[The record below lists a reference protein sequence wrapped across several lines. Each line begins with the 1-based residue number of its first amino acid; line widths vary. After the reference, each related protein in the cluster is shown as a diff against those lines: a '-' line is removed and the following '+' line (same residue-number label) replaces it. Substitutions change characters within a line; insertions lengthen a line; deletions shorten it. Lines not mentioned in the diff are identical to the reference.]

1 MKPNFE
7 SKASVYLVLVFFS
20 CPKTVYPQ
28 SQMLYNE
35 CLCTGLENLEVNT
48 NMSTV
53 GRNEPCPCGSG
64 KKYKKCCE
72 KENVVNID
80 ALVNQELDV
89 LQAQLYD
96 FIATTQSTEMEESY
110 HHYLAKMDLM
120 KADPDIYE
128 MAFVSWYGATQKDA
142 EGVRLIDRFIDKQ
155 LTTVTRPQTG
165 EILESWKNIRVT
177 AGTVEKIDDQT
188 LHVKE
193 VLTGEELVITE
204 KFGKLEENSF
214 FLGLLLPNG
223 EKYLPFAQYFIYPAI
238 EKSAMEIVK
247 IRFEQGEF
255 EKLQDYLSS
264 QYLEL
269 ADVGFVLYGAEK
281 KKAGKSA
288 KPTDEKSEAEVEENE
303 QADTID
309 GVEIWKTPEY
319 IEAITSLEKFLVE
332 KGENK
337 TESALLV
344 AVLEK
349 YFYTERPTIR
359 NPKIYS
365 GALVDMAKNI
375 DEISIRHVQKELA
388 EYFDVSANSISRR
401 SKQIWE
407 SYQDTVQELLQA
419 SKVK

>member
-1 MKPNFE
+1 
-7 SKASVYLVLVFFS
+7 
-20 CPKTVYPQ
+20 
-28 SQMLYNE
+28 
-35 CLCTGLENLEVNT
+35 
-48 NMSTV
+48 MSTV

-80 ALVNQELDV
+80 ALINQELDV

-96 FIATTQSTEMEESY
+96 FIATTQSPEIEESY
-110 HHYLAKMDLM
+110 HYYLSKMELM

-128 MAFVSWYGATQKDA
+128 MAFVSWYGATQQDA
-142 EGVRLIDRFIDKQ
+142 EGVRLIDRFVDKQ
-155 LTTVTRPQTG
+155 LSTVTRPQTR
-165 EILESWKNIRVT
+165 EVLESWKQVRVT
-177 AGTVEKIDDQT
+177 AGTVEKINEDT
-188 LHVKE
+188 LHVQE
-193 VLTGEELVITE
+193 VMSGDTLVVTE
-204 KFGKLEENSF
+204 KFGKLENSSF

-238 EKSAMEIVK
+238 EKAAMELVE

-255 EKLQDYLSS
+255 DSLQDYLSA

-281 KKAGKSA
+281 KKAGKASA
-288 KPTDEKSEAEVEENE
+288 ASSDVAEVEEE
-303 QADTID
+303 SSSIE

-319 IEAITSLEKFLVE
+319 VEAITELKRFLDEKR
-332 KGENK
+332 ENK
-337 TESALLV
+337 AESELLI

-407 SYQDTVQELLQA
+407 SYQDTVYELLKA
-419 SKVK
+419 K

>member
-1 MKPNFE
+1 
-7 SKASVYLVLVFFS
+7 
-20 CPKTVYPQ
+20 
-28 SQMLYNE
+28 
-35 CLCTGLENLEVNT
+35 
-48 NMSTV
+48 MSTV

-80 ALVNQELDV
+80 TLVNQELDV

-96 FIATTQSTEMEESY
+96 FIASAQDAKMEEAY
-110 HHYLAKMDLM
+110 HDYLKKMDLM

-128 MAFVSWYGATQKDA
+128 MAFVSWFGSTQKAAD
-142 EGVRLIDRFIDKQ
+142 GTRLIDRFIDK
-155 LTTVTRPQTG
+155 TAGTVTRPQTAAV
-165 EILESWKNIRVT
+165 LESWRNLRVT
-177 AGTVEKIDDQT
+177 AGTVEKVDDST
-188 LHVKE
+188 LHVEE
-193 VLTGEELVITE
+193 VVTGEKLIVKER
-204 KFGKLEENSF
+204 FGKLEEKSF
-214 FLGLLLPNG
+214 FLALLLPNG
-223 EKYLPFAQYFIYPAI
+223 DKYLPFAQYFIYPSI
-238 EKSAMEIVK
+238 EKAAMELVN

-255 EKLQDYLSS
+255 ENLQDYLAD
-264 QYLEL
+264 QYMML
-269 ADVGFVLYGAEK
+269 ADVGFVLYSAEK
-281 KKAGKSA
+281 KNSGKKAAAEAVGTEIEAAEPS
-288 KPTDEKSEAEVEENE
+288 DESGE
-303 QADTID
+303 QADTIE

-319 IEAITSLEKFLVE
+319 VEAITSLQTFLTE
-332 KGENK
+332 KGEDK
-337 TESALLV
+337 AESDLLV

-407 SYQDTVQELLQA
+407 SYQDTVHKLLN
-419 SKVK
+419 K

>member
-1 MKPNFE
+1 
-7 SKASVYLVLVFFS
+7 
-20 CPKTVYPQ
+20 
-28 SQMLYNE
+28 MLYNE
-35 CLCTGLENLEVNT
+35 HLCTGLKKLEVNT

-80 ALVNQELDV
+80 TLVSQELDV

-96 FIATTQSTEMEESY
+96 YIATAQSTEMEESY

-120 KADPDIYE
+120 QADPDIYE

-142 EGVRLIDRFIDKQ
+142 EGVRLIERFVDKQ
-155 LTTVTRPQTG
+155 LSTVTRPQTA
-165 EILESWKNIRVT
+165 EVLESWKNVRVT
-177 AGTVEKIDDQT
+177 AGTVEKLDDNT
-188 LHVKE
+188 LRVE
-193 VLTGEELVITE
+193 EAITGDVLIVTE

-238 EKSAMEIVK
+238 EKAAMELVK

-255 EKLQDYLSS
+255 KSLYDYLSG
-264 QYLEL
+264 QYLEI
-269 ADVGFVLYGAEK
+269 ADVGFVLYSAEK
-281 KKAGKSA
+281 KKAGKAAASA
-288 KPTDEKSEAEVEENE
+288 TDETDTSKDSGEKSEEAIE
-303 QADTID
+303 

-319 IEAITSLEKFLVE
+319 VEAITSLQKFLTE
-332 KGENK
+332 KGEDK
-337 TESALLV
+337 KESELLV

-407 SYQDTVQELLQA
+407 SYQDTVYELLKA
-419 SKVK
+419 TKA

>member
-1 MKPNFE
+1 
-7 SKASVYLVLVFFS
+7 
-20 CPKTVYPQ
+20 
-28 SQMLYNE
+28 
-35 CLCTGLENLEVNT
+35 
-48 NMSTV
+48 MSTV

-80 ALVNQELDV
+80 TLVSQELDV

-96 FIATTQSTEMEESY
+96 YIATAQSTEMEESY

-120 KADPDIYE
+120 QADPDIYE

-142 EGVRLIDRFIDKQ
+142 DGVRLIERFVDKQ
-155 LTTVTRPQTG
+155 LSTVTRPQTA
-165 EILESWKNIRVT
+165 EVLESWKNVRVT
-177 AGTVEKIDDQT
+177 AGTVEKLDDNT
-188 LHVKE
+188 LRVE
-193 VLTGEELVITE
+193 EAITGDVLIVTE

-214 FLGLLLPNG
+214 FLGLLLPKG

-238 EKSAMEIVK
+238 EKAAMELVK

-255 EKLQDYLSS
+255 GNLHDYLSG
-264 QYLEL
+264 QYLEI
-269 ADVGFVLYGAEK
+269 ADVGFVLYSAEK
-281 KKAGKSA
+281 KKAGKGAASTKA
-288 KPTDEKSEAEVEENE
+288 TVETDTSKDSDEQSEEAIE
-303 QADTID
+303 

-319 IEAITSLEKFLVE
+319 VEAITSLQNFLTE
-332 KGENK
+332 KGEDK
-337 TESALLV
+337 KESELLV

-365 GALVDMAKNI
+365 GAMVDMAKNI

-407 SYQDTVQELLQA
+407 SYQDTVYELLNA
-419 SKVK
+419 TKA

>member
-1 MKPNFE
+1 
-7 SKASVYLVLVFFS
+7 
-20 CPKTVYPQ
+20 
-28 SQMLYNE
+28 
-35 CLCTGLENLEVNT
+35 
-48 NMSTV
+48 MSTV

-80 ALVNQELDV
+80 TLVSQELDV

-96 FIATTQSTEMEESY
+96 YIATAQSTEMEESY

-120 KADPDIYE
+120 QADPDIYE

-142 EGVRLIDRFIDKQ
+142 DGVRLIERFVDKQ
-155 LTTVTRPQTG
+155 LSTVTRPQTA
-165 EILESWKNIRVT
+165 EVLESWKNVRVT
-177 AGTVEKIDDQT
+177 AGTVEKLDDNT
-188 LHVKE
+188 LRVE
-193 VLTGEELVITE
+193 EAITGDVQIVTE

-238 EKSAMEIVK
+238 EKAAMELVK

-255 EKLQDYLSS
+255 GNLHDYLSG
-264 QYLEL
+264 QYLEI
-269 ADVGFVLYGAEK
+269 ADVGFVLYSAEK
-281 KKAGKSA
+281 KKAGKAAASTRA
-288 KPTDEKSEAEVEENE
+288 TDETETSKDSDEKSEEAIE
-303 QADTID
+303 

-319 IEAITSLEKFLVE
+319 GEAITSLQSFLTE
-332 KGENK
+332 KGEDK
-337 TESALLV
+337 KESELLV

-407 SYQDTVQELLQA
+407 SYQDTVNELLKA
-419 SKVK
+419 TKA

>member
-1 MKPNFE
+1 
-7 SKASVYLVLVFFS
+7 
-20 CPKTVYPQ
+20 
-28 SQMLYNE
+28 
-35 CLCTGLENLEVNT
+35 
-48 NMSTV
+48 MSTV

-72 KENVVNID
+72 KENVVNINM
-80 ALVNQELDV
+80 LVNQELDV

-96 FIATTQSTEMEESY
+96 YIATAQSTEMEESY

-120 KADPDIYE
+120 QADPDIYE

-142 EGVRLIDRFIDKQ
+142 DGVRLIERFVDKQ
-155 LTTVTRPQTG
+155 LSTVTRPQTA
-165 EILESWKNIRVT
+165 EVLESWKNVRVT
-177 AGTVEKIDDQT
+177 AGTVEKLDDHT
-188 LHVKE
+188 LRVE
-193 VLTGEELVITE
+193 EAITGDVLIVTE

-238 EKSAMEIVK
+238 EKAAMELVK

-255 EKLQDYLSS
+255 ESLHDYLSG
-264 QYLEL
+264 QYLEI
-269 ADVGFVLYGAEK
+269 ADVGFVLYSAEK
-281 KKAGKSA
+281 KKAGKAAASTKA
-288 KPTDEKSEAEVEENE
+288 TDETDTSKDSDEKAEEAIE
-303 QADTID
+303 

-319 IEAITSLEKFLVE
+319 VEAITSLQNFLNE
-332 KGENK
+332 KGEDK
-337 TESALLV
+337 KESELLV

-407 SYQDTVQELLQA
+407 SYQDTVYELLKETKA
-419 SKVK
+419 

>member
-1 MKPNFE
+1 
-7 SKASVYLVLVFFS
+7 
-20 CPKTVYPQ
+20 
-28 SQMLYNE
+28 MLYNE
-35 CLCTGLENLEVNT
+35 HLCTGLKKLEVNT

-80 ALVNQELDV
+80 TLVSQELDV

-96 FIATTQSTEMEESY
+96 YIATAQSTEMEESY

-120 KADPDIYE
+120 QADPDIYE

-142 EGVRLIDRFIDKQ
+142 DGVRLIERFVDKQ
-155 LTTVTRPQTG
+155 LSTVTRPQTA
-165 EILESWKNIRVT
+165 EVLESWKNVRVT
-177 AGTVEKIDDQT
+177 AGTVEKLDDNT
-188 LHVKE
+188 LRVE
-193 VLTGEELVITE
+193 EAITGDVLIVTE

-238 EKSAMEIVK
+238 EKAAMELVK

-255 EKLQDYLSS
+255 GNLHDYLSG
-264 QYLEL
+264 QYLEI
-269 ADVGFVLYGAEK
+269 ADVGFVLYSAEK
-281 KKAGKSA
+281 KKTGKAAASTKTTDETDTA
-288 KPTDEKSEAEVEENE
+288 KDSDEKSEEAIE
-303 QADTID
+303 

-319 IEAITSLEKFLVE
+319 VEAITSLQSFLTE
-332 KGENK
+332 KGEDK
-337 TESALLV
+337 KESELLV

-407 SYQDTVQELLQA
+407 SYQDTVNELLKTTKA
-419 SKVK
+419 

>member
-1 MKPNFE
+1 
-7 SKASVYLVLVFFS
+7 
-20 CPKTVYPQ
+20 
-28 SQMLYNE
+28 MLYNE
-35 CLCTGLENLEVNT
+35 HLCTGLKKLEVNT

-80 ALVNQELDV
+80 TLVSQELDV

-96 FIATTQSTEMEESY
+96 YIATAQSTEMEESY

-120 KADPDIYE
+120 QADPDIYE

-142 EGVRLIDRFIDKQ
+142 DGVRLIERFVDKQ
-155 LTTVTRPQTG
+155 LSTVTRPQTA
-165 EILESWKNIRVT
+165 EVLESWKNVRVT
-177 AGTVEKIDDQT
+177 AGTVEKLDDNT
-188 LHVKE
+188 LRVE
-193 VLTGEELVITE
+193 EAITGDVLIVTE

-238 EKSAMEIVK
+238 EKAAMELVK

-255 EKLQDYLSS
+255 GNLHDYLSG
-264 QYLEL
+264 QYLEI
-269 ADVGFVLYGAEK
+269 ADVGFVLYSAEK
-281 KKAGKSA
+281 KKAGKATATKATDETDTS
-288 KPTDEKSEAEVEENE
+288 KDSDEKSEEAIE
-303 QADTID
+303 

-319 IEAITSLEKFLVE
+319 VEAITSLQNFLNE
-332 KGENK
+332 KGEDK
-337 TESALLV
+337 KESELLV

-375 DEISIRHVQKELA
+375 DEISIRQVQKELA

-407 SYQDTVQELLQA
+407 SYQDTVNELLKA
-419 SKVK
+419 TKA

>member
-1 MKPNFE
+1 
-7 SKASVYLVLVFFS
+7 
-20 CPKTVYPQ
+20 
-28 SQMLYNE
+28 
-35 CLCTGLENLEVNT
+35 
-48 NMSTV
+48 MSTV

-80 ALVNQELDV
+80 TLVSQELDV

-96 FIATTQSTEMEESY
+96 YIATAQSTEMEESY

-120 KADPDIYE
+120 QADPDIYE

-142 EGVRLIDRFIDKQ
+142 DGVRLIERFVDKQ
-155 LTTVTRPQTG
+155 LSTVTRPQTA
-165 EILESWKNIRVT
+165 EVLESWKNVRVT
-177 AGTVEKIDDQT
+177 AGSVEKLDDNT
-188 LHVKE
+188 LRVE
-193 VLTGEELVITE
+193 EALSGDVLIVTE

-238 EKSAMEIVK
+238 EKAAMELVK

-255 EKLQDYLSS
+255 ENLHDYLSG
-264 QYLEL
+264 QYLEI
-269 ADVGFVLYGAEK
+269 ADVGFVLYSAEK
-281 KKAGKSA
+281 KKGGKAAASTKA
-288 KPTDEKSEAEVEENE
+288 TDETDTSKDSDEKSEEAIE
-303 QADTID
+303 

-319 IEAITSLEKFLVE
+319 VEAITSLQNFLTE
-332 KGENK
+332 KGEDK
-337 TESALLV
+337 KESELLV

-407 SYQDTVQELLQA
+407 SYQDTVCELLKA
-419 SKVK
+419 TKA

>member
-1 MKPNFE
+1 
-7 SKASVYLVLVFFS
+7 
-20 CPKTVYPQ
+20 
-28 SQMLYNE
+28 
-35 CLCTGLENLEVNT
+35 
-48 NMSTV
+48 MSTV

-72 KENVVNID
+72 NVVNID
-80 ALVNQELDV
+80 ALVSQELDV

-96 FIATTQSTEMEESY
+96 FIATAQSAEMEESY
-110 HHYLAKMDLM
+110 HHYLSKMDLM
-120 KADPDIYE
+120 QADPDIYE

-142 EGVRLIDRFIDKQ
+142 DGVRLIERFVDKQ
-155 LTTVTRPQTG
+155 LSTVTRPQTA
-165 EILESWKNIRVT
+165 EVLESWKNVRVT
-177 AGTVEKIDDQT
+177 AGTVEKLDDST
-188 LHVKE
+188 LRV
-193 VLTGEELVITE
+193 GEAITEDTLIVTE

-238 EKSAMEIVK
+238 EKAAMELVK

-255 EKLQDYLSS
+255 ETLHDYLSG
-264 QYLEL
+264 QYLEI
-269 ADVGFVLYGAEK
+269 ADVGFVLYSAEK
-281 KKAGKSA
+281 KKAGKAAATDKASVESDAAKDSNDDSA
-288 KPTDEKSEAEVEENE
+288 DSIE
-303 QADTID
+303 

-319 IEAITSLEKFLVE
+319 NEAITSLQTFLTE
-332 KGENK
+332 KGEDK
-337 TESALLV
+337 KESELLV

-365 GALVDMAKNI
+365 GAMVDMAKNI

-407 SYQDTVQELLQA
+407 SYQDTVYELLKA
-419 SKVK
+419 TNA

>member
-1 MKPNFE
+1 
-7 SKASVYLVLVFFS
+7 
-20 CPKTVYPQ
+20 
-28 SQMLYNE
+28 MLYNE
-35 CLCTGLENLEVNT
+35 HLCTGLKKLEVNT

-72 KENVVNID
+72 KENIVNID
-80 ALVNQELDV
+80 TLVTQELDV

-96 FIATTQSTEMEESY
+96 YIATAQSTEMEESY

-120 KADPDIYE
+120 QADPDIYE

-142 EGVRLIDRFIDKQ
+142 DGVRLIERFVDKQ
-155 LTTVTRPQTG
+155 LSTVTRPQTA
-165 EILESWKNIRVT
+165 EVLESWKNVRVT
-177 AGTVEKIDDQT
+177 AGTVEKLDDHT
-188 LHVKE
+188 LRVE
-193 VLTGEELVITE
+193 EAITGDVLIVTE

-238 EKSAMEIVK
+238 EKAAMELVK
-247 IRFEQGEF
+247 IRFEQGDF
-255 EKLQDYLSS
+255 ESLHDYLSG
-264 QYLEL
+264 QYLEI
-269 ADVGFVLYGAEK
+269 ADVGFVLYSAEK
-281 KKAGKSA
+281 KKAGKAAAST
-288 KPTDEKSEAEVEENE
+288 KVTDETDISKDSDEKSEDAIE
-303 QADTID
+303 

-319 IEAITSLEKFLVE
+319 VEAITSLQSFLTE
-332 KGENK
+332 KGEDK
-337 TESALLV
+337 KESELLV

-407 SYQDTVQELLQA
+407 SYQDTVYELLKA
-419 SKVK
+419 TKA

>member
-1 MKPNFE
+1 
-7 SKASVYLVLVFFS
+7 
-20 CPKTVYPQ
+20 
-28 SQMLYNE
+28 
-35 CLCTGLENLEVNT
+35 
-48 NMSTV
+48 MSTV

-80 ALVNQELDV
+80 TLVSQELDV

-96 FIATTQSTEMEESY
+96 YIATAQSTEMEESY

-120 KADPDIYE
+120 QADPDIYE

-142 EGVRLIDRFIDKQ
+142 DGVRLIERFVDKQ
-155 LTTVTRPQTG
+155 LSTVTRPQTA
-165 EILESWKNIRVT
+165 EVLESWKNVRVT
-177 AGTVEKIDDQT
+177 AGTVEKLDDNT
-188 LHVKE
+188 LRVE
-193 VLTGEELVITE
+193 EAITGDVLIVTE

-238 EKSAMEIVK
+238 EKAAMELVK

-255 EKLQDYLSS
+255 GNLHDYLSG
-264 QYLEL
+264 QYLEI
-269 ADVGFVLYGAEK
+269 ADVGFVLYSAEK
-281 KKAGKSA
+281 KKTGKAAASTKTTDETDTA
-288 KPTDEKSEAEVEENE
+288 KDSDEKSEEAIE
-303 QADTID
+303 

-319 IEAITSLEKFLVE
+319 VEAITSLQSFLTE
-332 KGENK
+332 KGEDK
-337 TESALLV
+337 KESELLV

-407 SYQDTVQELLQA
+407 SYQDTVNELLKTTKA
-419 SKVK
+419 

>member
-1 MKPNFE
+1 
-7 SKASVYLVLVFFS
+7 
-20 CPKTVYPQ
+20 
-28 SQMLYNE
+28 
-35 CLCTGLENLEVNT
+35 
-48 NMSTV
+48 MSTV

-80 ALVNQELDV
+80 TLVSQELDV

-96 FIATTQSTEMEESY
+96 YIATAQSTEMEESY

-120 KADPDIYE
+120 QADPDIYE

-142 EGVRLIDRFIDKQ
+142 DGVRLIERFVDKQ
-155 LTTVTRPQTG
+155 LSTVTRPQTA
-165 EILESWKNIRVT
+165 EVLESWKNVRVT
-177 AGTVEKIDDQT
+177 AGTVEKLDDNT
-188 LHVKE
+188 LRVE
-193 VLTGEELVITE
+193 EAITGDVLIVTE

-238 EKSAMEIVK
+238 EKAAMELVK

-255 EKLQDYLSS
+255 GNLHDYLSG
-264 QYLEL
+264 QYLEI
-269 ADVGFVLYGAEK
+269 ADVGFVLYSAEK
-281 KKAGKSA
+281 KKTGKAAASTKTTDETDTA
-288 KPTDEKSEAEVEENE
+288 KNSDEKSEEAIE
-303 QADTID
+303 

-319 IEAITSLEKFLVE
+319 VEAITSLQSFLTE
-332 KGENK
+332 KGEDK
-337 TESALLV
+337 KESELLV

-407 SYQDTVQELLQA
+407 SYQDTVNELLKA
-419 SKVK
+419 TKA

>member
-1 MKPNFE
+1 
-7 SKASVYLVLVFFS
+7 
-20 CPKTVYPQ
+20 
-28 SQMLYNE
+28 
-35 CLCTGLENLEVNT
+35 
-48 NMSTV
+48 MSTV

-80 ALVNQELDV
+80 TLVSQELDV

-96 FIATTQSTEMEESY
+96 YIATAQSTEMEESY

-120 KADPDIYE
+120 QADPDIYE

-142 EGVRLIDRFIDKQ
+142 DGVRLIERFVDKQ
-155 LTTVTRPQTG
+155 LSTVTRPQTA
-165 EILESWKNIRVT
+165 EVLESWKNVRVT
-177 AGTVEKIDDQT
+177 AGTVEKLDENT
-188 LHVKE
+188 LRVE
-193 VLTGEELVITE
+193 EAITGDVLIVTE

-238 EKSAMEIVK
+238 EKAAMELVK

-255 EKLQDYLSS
+255 GNLHDYLSG
-264 QYLEL
+264 QYLEI
-269 ADVGFVLYGAEK
+269 ADVGFVLYSAEK
-281 KKAGKSA
+281 KKAGKAAAST
-288 KPTDEKSEAEVEENE
+288 KGTDETDTSKDSDEKTEEAIE
-303 QADTID
+303 

-319 IEAITSLEKFLVE
+319 VEAITSLQNFLTE
-332 KGENK
+332 KGEDK
-337 TESALLV
+337 EESELLV

-375 DEISIRHVQKELA
+375 EEISIRHVQKELA

-407 SYQDTVQELLQA
+407 SYQDTVYELLKA
-419 SKVK
+419 TKA

>member
-1 MKPNFE
+1 
-7 SKASVYLVLVFFS
+7 
-20 CPKTVYPQ
+20 
-28 SQMLYNE
+28 
-35 CLCTGLENLEVNT
+35 
-48 NMSTV
+48 MSTV

-80 ALVNQELDV
+80 TLVSQELDV

-96 FIATTQSTEMEESY
+96 YIATAQSTEMEESY

-120 KADPDIYE
+120 QADPDIYE

-142 EGVRLIDRFIDKQ
+142 DGVRLIERFVDKQ
-155 LTTVTRPQTG
+155 LSTVTRPQTA
-165 EILESWKNIRVT
+165 EVLESWKNVRVT
-177 AGTVEKIDDQT
+177 AGTVEKLDENT
-188 LHVKE
+188 LRVE
-193 VLTGEELVITE
+193 EAITGDVLIVTE

-238 EKSAMEIVK
+238 EKAAVELVK

-255 EKLQDYLSS
+255 GNLHDYLSG
-264 QYLEL
+264 QYLEI
-269 ADVGFVLYGAEK
+269 ADVGFVLYSAEK
-281 KKAGKSA
+281 KKAGKAAAST
-288 KPTDEKSEAEVEENE
+288 KGTDETDTSKDSDEKAEEAIE
-303 QADTID
+303 

-319 IEAITSLEKFLVE
+319 VEAITSLQNFLTE
-332 KGENK
+332 KGEDK
-337 TESALLV
+337 EESELLV

-375 DEISIRHVQKELA
+375 EEISIRHVQKELA

-407 SYQDTVQELLQA
+407 SYQDTVYELLKA
-419 SKVK
+419 TKA

>member
-1 MKPNFE
+1 
-7 SKASVYLVLVFFS
+7 
-20 CPKTVYPQ
+20 
-28 SQMLYNE
+28 
-35 CLCTGLENLEVNT
+35 
-48 NMSTV
+48 MSTV

-72 KENVVNID
+72 NVVNID
-80 ALVNQELDV
+80 TLVSQELDV

-96 FIATTQSTEMEESY
+96 FIATAQSAEMEESY
-110 HHYLAKMDLM
+110 HHYLSKMDLM
-120 KADPDIYE
+120 QADPDIYE

-142 EGVRLIDRFIDKQ
+142 DGVRLIERFVDKQ
-155 LTTVTRPQTG
+155 LSTVTRPQTA
-165 EILESWKNIRVT
+165 EVLESWKNVRVT
-177 AGTVEKIDDQT
+177 AGTVEKLDDNT
-188 LHVKE
+188 LRVGE
-193 VLTGEELVITE
+193 AITGDTLIVTE

-238 EKSAMEIVK
+238 ETAAMELVK
-247 IRFEQGEF
+247 IRFEQGGF
-255 EKLQDYLSS
+255 ETLHGYLSG
-264 QYLEL
+264 QYLEI
-269 ADVGFVLYGAEK
+269 ADVGFVLYSAEK
-281 KKAGKSA
+281 KKAGKAAATDKASA
-288 KPTDEKSEAEVEENE
+288 ESDPAHDSDEGS
-303 QADTID
+303 ADSIE

-319 IEAITSLEKFLVE
+319 NEAITSLQTFLTE
-332 KGENK
+332 KGEDK
-337 TESALLV
+337 KESELLV

-365 GALVDMAKNI
+365 GAMVDMAKNI

-407 SYQDTVQELLQA
+407 SYQDTVYELLKA
-419 SKVK
+419 TNA

>member
-1 MKPNFE
+1 
-7 SKASVYLVLVFFS
+7 
-20 CPKTVYPQ
+20 
-28 SQMLYNE
+28 MLYNE
-35 CLCTGLENLEVNT
+35 HLCTGLKKLEVNT

-80 ALVNQELDV
+80 TLVNQELDV

-96 FIATTQSTEMEESY
+96 YIASAQSTEMEESY

-120 KADPDIYE
+120 QADPDIYE
-128 MAFVSWYGATQKDA
+128 MAFVSWYGATQEDA
-142 EGVRLIDRFIDKQ
+142 DGVRLIERFVDKQ
-155 LTTVTRPQTG
+155 LSAVTRPQTADV
-165 EILESWKNIRVT
+165 LESWKNVRVT
-177 AGTVEKIDDQT
+177 AGTVEKVDDNT
-188 LHVKE
+188 LRVE
-193 VLTGEELVITE
+193 EAITGDVMIVTE

-238 EKSAMEIVK
+238 EKAAMELVK

-255 EKLQDYLSS
+255 GNLHDYLSG
-264 QYLEL
+264 QYLEI
-269 ADVGFVLYGAEK
+269 ADVGFVLYSAEK
-281 KKAGKSA
+281 KKAGKAAASIKA
-288 KPTDEKSEAEVEENE
+288 ADETNSSQDSDETSEEAIE
-303 QADTID
+303 

-319 IEAITSLEKFLVE
+319 VEAITSLQNFLTE

-337 TESALLV
+337 KESELLV

-407 SYQDTVQELLQA
+407 SYQDTVYELLKA
-419 SKVK
+419 TKA

>member
-1 MKPNFE
+1 
-7 SKASVYLVLVFFS
+7 
-20 CPKTVYPQ
+20 
-28 SQMLYNE
+28 
-35 CLCTGLENLEVNT
+35 
-48 NMSTV
+48 MSTV

-80 ALVNQELDV
+80 TLVNQELDV

-96 FIATTQSTEMEESY
+96 FIASAQDAKMEEAY
-110 HHYLAKMDLM
+110 HDYLKKMELM

-128 MAFVSWYGATQKDA
+128 MAFVSWFGSTQKAAD
-142 EGVRLIDRFIDKQ
+142 GTRLIDRFIDK
-155 LTTVTRPQTG
+155 TAGTVTRPQTAAV
-165 EILESWKNIRVT
+165 LESWRNLRVT
-177 AGTVEKIDDQT
+177 AGTVEKVDDST
-188 LHVKE
+188 LHVEE
-193 VLTGEELVITE
+193 VVTGEKLIVKER
-204 KFGKLEENSF
+204 FGKLEEKSF
-214 FLGLLLPNG
+214 FLALLLPNG
-223 EKYLPFAQYFIYPAI
+223 DKYLPFAQYFIYPSI
-238 EKSAMEIVK
+238 EKAAMELVN

-255 EKLQDYLSS
+255 ENLQDYLAD
-264 QYLEL
+264 QYMML
-269 ADVGFVLYGAEK
+269 ADVGFVLYSAEK
-281 KKAGKSA
+281 KNSGKKAAAEAVGTEIEAAEPS
-288 KPTDEKSEAEVEENE
+288 DESGE
-303 QADTID
+303 QADTIE

-319 IEAITSLEKFLVE
+319 VEAITSLQTFLTE
-332 KGENK
+332 KGEDK
-337 TESALLV
+337 AESDLLV

-407 SYQDTVQELLQA
+407 SYQDTVHKLLN
-419 SKVK
+419 K

>member
-1 MKPNFE
+1 
-7 SKASVYLVLVFFS
+7 
-20 CPKTVYPQ
+20 
-28 SQMLYNE
+28 
-35 CLCTGLENLEVNT
+35 
-48 NMSTV
+48 MSTV

-80 ALVNQELDV
+80 TLVNQELDV

-96 FIATTQSTEMEESY
+96 FIATAQDAKMEEAY
-110 HHYLAKMDLM
+110 HDYLKKMELM

-128 MAFVSWYGATQKDA
+128 MAFVSWFGSTQKAAD
-142 EGVRLIDRFIDKQ
+142 GTRLIDRFIDK
-155 LTTVTRPQTG
+155 TAGTVTRPQTAAV
-165 EILESWKNIRVT
+165 LESWRNLRVT
-177 AGTVEKIDDQT
+177 AGTVEKVDDST
-188 LHVKE
+188 LHVEE
-193 VLTGEELVITE
+193 VVTGEKLIVKER
-204 KFGKLEENSF
+204 FGKLEEKSF
-214 FLGLLLPNG
+214 FLALLLPNG
-223 EKYLPFAQYFIYPAI
+223 DKYLPFAQYFIYPSI
-238 EKSAMEIVK
+238 EKAAMELVN

-255 EKLQDYLSS
+255 ENLQDYLAD
-264 QYLEL
+264 QYMML
-269 ADVGFVLYGAEK
+269 ADVGFVLYSAEK
-281 KKAGKSA
+281 KNSGKKAAAEAVGTEIEAAEPS
-288 KPTDEKSEAEVEENE
+288 DESGE
-303 QADTID
+303 QADTIE

-319 IEAITSLEKFLVE
+319 VEAITSLQTFLTE
-332 KGENK
+332 KGEDK
-337 TESALLV
+337 AESDLLV

-407 SYQDTVQELLQA
+407 SYQDTVHKLLN
-419 SKVK
+419 K

>member
-1 MKPNFE
+1 
-7 SKASVYLVLVFFS
+7 
-20 CPKTVYPQ
+20 
-28 SQMLYNE
+28 
-35 CLCTGLENLEVNT
+35 
-48 NMSTV
+48 MSTV

-80 ALVNQELDV
+80 TLVSQELDV

-96 FIATTQSTEMEESY
+96 YIATAQSTEMEESY

-120 KADPDIYE
+120 QADPDIYE

-142 EGVRLIDRFIDKQ
+142 DGVRLIERFVDKQ
-155 LTTVTRPQTG
+155 LSTVTRPQTA
-165 EILESWKNIRVT
+165 EVLESWKNVRVT
-177 AGTVEKIDDQT
+177 AGTVEKLDDNT
-188 LHVKE
+188 LRVE
-193 VLTGEELVITE
+193 EAITGDVLIVTE

-238 EKSAMEIVK
+238 EKAAMELVK

-255 EKLQDYLSS
+255 GNLHDYLSG
-264 QYLEL
+264 QYLEI
-269 ADVGFVLYGAEK
+269 ADVGFVLYSAEK
-281 KKAGKSA
+281 KKAGKAAASTKA
-288 KPTDEKSEAEVEENE
+288 TDETDTTKDSDEKAEEAIE
-303 QADTID
+303 

-319 IEAITSLEKFLVE
+319 VEAITALQNFLTE
-332 KGENK
+332 KGEDK
-337 TESALLV
+337 KESELLV

-407 SYQDTVQELLQA
+407 SYQDTVYQLLNA
-419 SKVK
+419 TKA

>member
-1 MKPNFE
+1 
-7 SKASVYLVLVFFS
+7 
-20 CPKTVYPQ
+20 
-28 SQMLYNE
+28 
-35 CLCTGLENLEVNT
+35 
-48 NMSTV
+48 MSTV

-80 ALVNQELDV
+80 TLVSQELDV

-96 FIATTQSTEMEESY
+96 YIATAQSTEMEESY

-120 KADPDIYE
+120 QADPDIYE

-142 EGVRLIDRFIDKQ
+142 DGVRLIERFVDKQ
-155 LTTVTRPQTG
+155 LSTVTRPQTA
-165 EILESWKNIRVT
+165 EVLESWKNVRVT
-177 AGTVEKIDDQT
+177 AGSVEKLDDNT
-188 LHVKE
+188 LRVE
-193 VLTGEELVITE
+193 EALSGDVLIVTE

-223 EKYLPFAQYFIYPAI
+223 DKYLPFAQYFIYPAI
-238 EKSAMEIVK
+238 EKAAMELVK

-255 EKLQDYLSS
+255 GSLHDYLSG
-264 QYLEL
+264 QYLEI
-269 ADVGFVLYGAEK
+269 ADVGFVLYSAEK
-281 KKAGKSA
+281 KKGGKAAASTKA
-288 KPTDEKSEAEVEENE
+288 TDERDTSKDSDQKSEEAIE
-303 QADTID
+303 
-309 GVEIWKTPEY
+309 GVEIWRTPEY
-319 IEAITSLEKFLVE
+319 VEAITSLQNFLTE
-332 KGENK
+332 KGEDK
-337 TESALLV
+337 EESELLV

-407 SYQDTVQELLQA
+407 SYQDTVYELLKA
-419 SKVK
+419 TKA

>member
-1 MKPNFE
+1 
-7 SKASVYLVLVFFS
+7 
-20 CPKTVYPQ
+20 
-28 SQMLYNE
+28 
-35 CLCTGLENLEVNT
+35 
-48 NMSTV
+48 MSTV

-72 KENVVNID
+72 NVVNID
-80 ALVNQELDV
+80 TLVSQELDV

-96 FIATTQSTEMEESY
+96 FIATAQSDEMEESY
-110 HHYLAKMDLM
+110 HHYLSKMDLM
-120 KADPDIYE
+120 QADPDIYE

-142 EGVRLIDRFIDKQ
+142 DGVRLIERFVDKQ
-155 LTTVTRPQTG
+155 LSTVTRPQTA
-165 EILESWKNIRVT
+165 EVLESWKNVRVT
-177 AGTVEKIDDQT
+177 AGTVEKLDDNT
-188 LHVKE
+188 LRVGE
-193 VLTGEELVITE
+193 AITGDTLIVTE

-238 EKSAMEIVK
+238 EKAAMELVK

-255 EKLQDYLSS
+255 ETLHDYLSG
-264 QYLEL
+264 QYLEI
-269 ADVGFVLYGAEK
+269 ADVGFVLYSAEK
-281 KKAGKSA
+281 KKVGKAAS
-288 KPTDEKSEAEVEENE
+288 TDKASVESDAANDSDDDS
-303 QADTID
+303 ADTIE

-319 IEAITSLEKFLVE
+319 NEAITSLQSFLTE
-332 KGENK
+332 KGEDK
-337 TESALLV
+337 KESELLV

-365 GALVDMAKNI
+365 GAMVDMAKNI

-407 SYQDTVQELLQA
+407 SYQDTVYELLEA
-419 SKVK
+419 TNA

>member
-1 MKPNFE
+1 
-7 SKASVYLVLVFFS
+7 
-20 CPKTVYPQ
+20 
-28 SQMLYNE
+28 MLYNE

-80 ALVNQELDV
+80 TLVTQELDV

-96 FIATTQSTEMEESY
+96 FIATAQSTEIEESY

-120 KADPDIYE
+120 QADPDIYE

-142 EGVRLIDRFIDKQ
+142 DGVRLIDRFVDKQ
-155 LTTVTRPQTG
+155 LSTVTRPQTK
-165 EILESWKNIRVT
+165 EVLESWKNVRVT
-177 AGTVEKIDDQT
+177 VGTVEKLDDNT
-188 LHVKE
+188 LRV
-193 VLTGEELVITE
+193 EEAITEDKLVVTE
-204 KFGKLEENSF
+204 KFGKLDENSF

-238 EKSAMEIVK
+238 EKAAMELVK

-255 EKLQDYLSS
+255 ENLHEYLSG
-264 QYLEL
+264 QYLEI
-269 ADVGFVLYGAEK
+269 ADVGFVLYSAEK
-281 KKAGKSA
+281 KKAGKATASSNE
-288 KPTDEKSEAEVEENE
+288 TDEAVADSAEKAEAGTEG
-303 QADTID
+303 I
-309 GVEIWKTPEY
+309 EIWKTPEY
-319 IEAITSLEKFLVE
+319 VEAITALQNFLTE
-332 KGENK
+332 KGEDK
-337 TESALLV
+337 KESDLLV

-365 GALVDMAKNI
+365 GAMVDMAKNI

-388 EYFDVSANSISRR
+388 EHFDVSANSISRR

-407 SYQDTVQELLQA
+407 SYQDTVQELLKKTKA
-419 SKVK
+419 

>member
-1 MKPNFE
+1 
-7 SKASVYLVLVFFS
+7 
-20 CPKTVYPQ
+20 
-28 SQMLYNE
+28 
-35 CLCTGLENLEVNT
+35 
-48 NMSTV
+48 MSTV

-80 ALVNQELDV
+80 TLVSQELDV

-96 FIATTQSTEMEESY
+96 YIATAQSTEMEESY

-120 KADPDIYE
+120 QADPDIYE

-142 EGVRLIDRFIDKQ
+142 DGVRLIERFVDKQ
-155 LTTVTRPQTG
+155 LSTVTRPQTAAV
-165 EILESWKNIRVT
+165 LESWKNVRVT
-177 AGTVEKIDDQT
+177 AGTVEKLDDNT
-188 LHVKE
+188 LRVE
-193 VLTGEELVITE
+193 EAITGDVLIVTE

-214 FLGLLLPNG
+214 FLGLLLPSG

-238 EKSAMEIVK
+238 EKAAMELVK
-247 IRFEQGEF
+247 IRFEQGEVGS
-255 EKLQDYLSS
+255 LHDYLSG
-264 QYLEL
+264 QYLEI
-269 ADVGFVLYGAEK
+269 ADVGFVLYSAEK
-281 KKAGKSA
+281 KKAGKAAASTKA
-288 KPTDEKSEAEVEENE
+288 TDETDTTKDSDEKSEEAIE
-303 QADTID
+303 

-319 IEAITSLEKFLVE
+319 VEAITSLQSFLTE
-332 KGENK
+332 KGEDK
-337 TESALLV
+337 KESELLV

-407 SYQDTVQELLQA
+407 SYQDTVNELLKA
-419 SKVK
+419 TKA

>member
-1 MKPNFE
+1 
-7 SKASVYLVLVFFS
+7 
-20 CPKTVYPQ
+20 
-28 SQMLYNE
+28 
-35 CLCTGLENLEVNT
+35 
-48 NMSTV
+48 MSTV

-72 KENVVNID
+72 NAVNID

-96 FIATTQSTEMEESY
+96 FIATAQSAEMEESY
-110 HHYLAKMDLM
+110 HRYLTKMDLM
-120 KADPDIYE
+120 QADPDIYE
-128 MAFVSWYGATQKDA
+128 MAFVSWYGATQKDG
-142 EGVRLIDRFIDKQ
+142 EGVRLIERFVDKQ
-155 LTTVTRPQTG
+155 LGTVTRPQTKAV
-165 EILESWKNIRVT
+165 LESWKNVRVT

-188 LHVKE
+188 LRVQE
-193 VLTGEELVITE
+193 AISGDTLVVTE

-223 EKYLPFAQYFIYPAI
+223 EKYLPFAQYFIYPVI
-238 EKSAMEIVK
+238 EKAAMELVK
-247 IRFEQGEF
+247 IRYEQGEF
-255 EKLQDYLSS
+255 TNLNDYLSG

-269 ADVGFVLYGAEK
+269 ADVGFVLYSAEK
-281 KKAGKSA
+281 KKAGKAAAPA
-288 KPTDEKSEAEVEENE
+288 KQTEEADAVLESGEETE
-303 QADTID
+303 AGTEGI
-309 GVEIWKTPEY
+309 EIWKTPEY
-319 IEAITSLEKFLVE
+319 VEAITALQSFLTE

-337 TESALLV
+337 KESDLLV

-365 GALVDMAKNI
+365 GAMVDMAKNI

-388 EYFDVSANSISRR
+388 EHFDVSANSISRR

-407 SYQDTVQELLQA
+407 SYQDTVQELLKTVNA
-419 SKVK
+419 

>member
-1 MKPNFE
+1 
-7 SKASVYLVLVFFS
+7 
-20 CPKTVYPQ
+20 
-28 SQMLYNE
+28 MLYNE
-35 CLCTGLENLEVNT
+35 HLCTGLKKLEVNT

-80 ALVNQELDV
+80 TLVSQELDV

-96 FIATTQSTEMEESY
+96 YIATAQSTEMEESY

-120 KADPDIYE
+120 QADPDIYE

-142 EGVRLIDRFIDKQ
+142 DGVRLIERFVDKQ
-155 LTTVTRPQTG
+155 LSTVTRPQTA
-165 EILESWKNIRVT
+165 EVLESWKNVRVT
-177 AGTVEKIDDQT
+177 AGTVEKVDDNT
-188 LHVKE
+188 LRVE
-193 VLTGEELVITE
+193 EAITGDVLIVTE

-238 EKSAMEIVK
+238 EKAAMELVK

-255 EKLQDYLSS
+255 GSLHDYLSG
-264 QYLEL
+264 QYLEI
-269 ADVGFVLYGAEK
+269 ADVGFVLYSAEK
-281 KKAGKSA
+281 KKAGKSVA
-288 KPTDEKSEAEVEENE
+288 PNKASDVADTPSDSDEKSEDAIE
-303 QADTID
+303 

-319 IEAITSLEKFLVE
+319 VEAITSLQNFLTE
-332 KGENK
+332 KGEDK
-337 TESALLV
+337 KESELLV

-407 SYQDTVQELLQA
+407 SYQDTVYELLKA
-419 SKVK
+419 TKA

>member
-1 MKPNFE
+1 
-7 SKASVYLVLVFFS
+7 
-20 CPKTVYPQ
+20 
-28 SQMLYNE
+28 MLYNE
-35 CLCTGLENLEVNT
+35 HLCTGLKKLEVNT

-80 ALVNQELDV
+80 TLVSQELDV

-96 FIATTQSTEMEESY
+96 YIATAQSTEMEESY

-120 KADPDIYE
+120 QADPDIYE

-142 EGVRLIDRFIDKQ
+142 DGVRLIERFVDKQ
-155 LTTVTRPQTG
+155 LSTVTRPQTA
-165 EILESWKNIRVT
+165 EVLESWKNVRVT
-177 AGTVEKIDDQT
+177 AGTVEKLDDNT
-188 LHVKE
+188 LRVE
-193 VLTGEELVITE
+193 EAITGDVLIVTE

-214 FLGLLLPNG
+214 FLGLLLQNG

-238 EKSAMEIVK
+238 EKAAMELVK

-255 EKLQDYLSS
+255 GSLHDYLSG
-264 QYLEL
+264 QYLEI
-269 ADVGFVLYGAEK
+269 ADVGFVLYSAEK
-281 KKAGKSA
+281 KKAGKVAASTKA
-288 KPTDEKSEAEVEENE
+288 TDETDTTKDSDEKSEEAIE
-303 QADTID
+303 

-319 IEAITSLEKFLVE
+319 VEAITSLQSFLTE
-332 KGENK
+332 KGEDK
-337 TESALLV
+337 KESELLV

-407 SYQDTVQELLQA
+407 SYQDTVNELLKA
-419 SKVK
+419 TKA

>member
-1 MKPNFE
+1 
-7 SKASVYLVLVFFS
+7 
-20 CPKTVYPQ
+20 
-28 SQMLYNE
+28 
-35 CLCTGLENLEVNT
+35 
-48 NMSTV
+48 MSTV

-72 KENVVNID
+72 KNVVNID
-80 ALVNQELDV
+80 TLVSQELDV

-96 FIATTQSTEMEESY
+96 FIATAQSAEMEESY
-110 HHYLAKMDLM
+110 HHYLSKMDLM
-120 KADPDIYE
+120 QADPDIYE

-142 EGVRLIDRFIDKQ
+142 DGVRLIERFVDKQ
-155 LTTVTRPQTG
+155 LSTVTRPQTA
-165 EILESWKNIRVT
+165 EVLESWKNVRVT
-177 AGTVEKIDDQT
+177 AGTVEKLDDNT
-188 LHVKE
+188 LRVGE
-193 VLTGEELVITE
+193 VITGDTLIVTE

-238 EKSAMEIVK
+238 EKAAMELVK

-255 EKLQDYLSS
+255 ETLHDYLSG
-264 QYLEL
+264 QYLEI
-269 ADVGFVLYGAEK
+269 ADVGFVLYSAEK
-281 KKAGKSA
+281 KKAGKAAATDKASA
-288 KPTDEKSEAEVEENE
+288 ESDAANDSDEDS
-303 QADTID
+303 ADSIE

-319 IEAITSLEKFLVE
+319 NEAITSLQKFLTE
-332 KGENK
+332 KGEDK
-337 TESALLV
+337 KESELLV

-365 GALVDMAKNI
+365 GAMVDMAKNI

-407 SYQDTVQELLQA
+407 SYQDTVYELLKA
-419 SKVK
+419 TNV

>member
-1 MKPNFE
+1 
-7 SKASVYLVLVFFS
+7 
-20 CPKTVYPQ
+20 
-28 SQMLYNE
+28 
-35 CLCTGLENLEVNT
+35 
-48 NMSTV
+48 MSTV

-80 ALVNQELDV
+80 TLVSQELDV

-96 FIATTQSTEMEESY
+96 YIATAQSTEMEESY

-120 KADPDIYE
+120 QADPDIYE
-128 MAFVSWYGATQKDA
+128 MAFVSWYGATQKGAD
-142 EGVRLIDRFIDKQ
+142 GVRLIERFVDKQ
-155 LTTVTRPQTG
+155 LSTVTRPQTA
-165 EILESWKNIRVT
+165 EVLESWKNVRVT
-177 AGTVEKIDDQT
+177 AGTVEKLDDNT
-188 LHVKE
+188 LRVE
-193 VLTGEELVITE
+193 EAITGDVLIITE

-223 EKYLPFAQYFIYPAI
+223 EKYLPFAQYFIYPSI
-238 EKSAMEIVK
+238 ENAAVELVK

-255 EKLQDYLSS
+255 GNLHDYLSG
-264 QYLEL
+264 QYLEI
-269 ADVGFVLYGAEK
+269 ADLGFVLYSAEK
-281 KKAGKSA
+281 KKAGKAAASTKA
-288 KPTDEKSEAEVEENE
+288 TDETDTTKDSDEKSEEAIE
-303 QADTID
+303 

-319 IEAITSLEKFLVE
+319 VEAITSLQNFLTE
-332 KGENK
+332 KGEDK
-337 TESALLV
+337 KGSELLV

-407 SYQDTVQELLQA
+407 SYQDTVYELLKA
-419 SKVK
+419 TKA

>member
-1 MKPNFE
+1 
-7 SKASVYLVLVFFS
+7 
-20 CPKTVYPQ
+20 
-28 SQMLYNE
+28 
-35 CLCTGLENLEVNT
+35 
-48 NMSTV
+48 MSTV

-80 ALVNQELDV
+80 TLVSQELDV

-96 FIATTQSTEMEESY
+96 YIATAQSTEMEESY

-120 KADPDIYE
+120 QADPDIYE

-142 EGVRLIDRFIDKQ
+142 DGVRLIERFVDKQ
-155 LTTVTRPQTG
+155 LSTVTRPQTAAV
-165 EILESWKNIRVT
+165 LESWKNVRVT
-177 AGTVEKIDDQT
+177 AGTVEKLDDNT
-188 LHVKE
+188 LRVE
-193 VLTGEELVITE
+193 EAITGDVLIVTE

-214 FLGLLLPNG
+214 FLGLLLPSG

-238 EKSAMEIVK
+238 EKAAMELVK

-255 EKLQDYLSS
+255 GSLHDYLSG
-264 QYLEL
+264 QYLEI
-269 ADVGFVLYGAEK
+269 ADVGFVLYSAEK
-281 KKAGKSA
+281 KKAGKAAASTKA
-288 KPTDEKSEAEVEENE
+288 TDETDTTKDSDEKSEEAIE
-303 QADTID
+303 

-319 IEAITSLEKFLVE
+319 VEAITSLQSFLTE
-332 KGENK
+332 KGEDK
-337 TESALLV
+337 KESELLV

-407 SYQDTVQELLQA
+407 SYQDTVNELLKA
-419 SKVK
+419 TKA